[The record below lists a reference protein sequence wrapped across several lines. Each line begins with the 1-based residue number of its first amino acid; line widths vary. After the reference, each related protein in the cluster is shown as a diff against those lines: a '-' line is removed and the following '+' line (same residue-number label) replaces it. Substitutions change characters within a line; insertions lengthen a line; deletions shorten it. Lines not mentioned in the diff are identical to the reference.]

1 MTERL
6 DALEAEAARAFESAK
21 DPGSLEEVRVRLLG
35 RKSEL
40 TGILRG
46 LKDLSPEERAVIGA
60 RANRLR
66 ESWESRYKD
75 ALSSLASSNDAS
87 GSAPAALHDVTLP
100 GRAIPRG
107 HEHILS
113 QVLREVREIFYGM
126 GFSLAEGPQVE
137 DDGHNFGALNMP
149 KGHPARA
156 ATDTF
161 YLRPDILLRTHTS
174 SVQIRVMEK
183 QEPPVRIICPG
194 RVYRNEAVDATHH
207 FEFHQVEGLYVD
219 ENVTLGDLKG
229 TLDRFLKSFFGPET
243 EMRFSPSYFPFV
255 EPGAQVEIRCFFC
268 GGKGCQVCGPL
279 SGGWLEVLGA
289 GMVHPNVF
297 RAVKYDPE
305 RWTGFAFGAGIE
317 RLVMLRH
324 GVPDIRLF
332 YENDVRFLHQF

>member
-1 MTERL
+1 VIERL
-6 DALEAEAARAFESAK
+6 DALEAEAARAFDAVQ
-21 DPGSLEEVRVRLLG
+21 DLDALEEARVRHLG

-46 LKDLSPEERAVIGA
+46 LKDLSPAERTSVGA

-66 ESWESRYKD
+66 ESLETRY
-75 ALSSLASSNDAS
+75 AEIRARLTSAAAPA
-87 GSAPAALHDVTLP
+87 GSAAARDVTLP

-107 HEHILS
+107 HEHLIS
-113 QVLREVREIFYGM
+113 QVLLEVRDIFHGM
-126 GFSLAEGPQVE
+126 GFSLAEGPEVE
-137 DDGHNFGALNMP
+137 DDWHNFGALNIP

-161 YLRPDILLRTHTS
+161 YLRPDVLLRTHTS

-183 QEPPVRIICPG
+183 QQPPVRIICPG
-194 RVYRNEAVDATHH
+194 RAYRNEAVDATHH
-207 FEFHQVEGLYVD
+207 FEFHQVEGLYVN
-219 ENVTLGDLKG
+219 EEVSLADLKG
-229 TLDRFLKSFFGPET
+229 TLDRFLKEFFGPET

-268 GGKGCQVCGPL
+268 GGKGCGVCGPH

-297 RAVKYDPE
+297 RALGYDPE

-324 GVPDIRLF
+324 AVPDIRLF
-332 YENDVRFLHQF
+332 YEGDVRFLHQF